1 MLHDAHICALGEGAF
16 WHPTRKQFFWFDI
29 MNRELRSAGRA
40 WSFDTYVSAAGWI
53 DQTTLLIASATD
65 LRRFDVETGAGE
77 SVVPLEAGRPDLR
90 SNDGRADPWGGF
102 WIGTMALAKTEGAGT
117 IYRYYKGKLTP
128 LFPGLTIPNAIC
140 FAPDRSR
147 AYFADT
153 PTQRIMTVALD
164 PGDGWPEGNPDIF
177 IDLSETDLFPDGAVT
192 DAAGN
197 LWSAQW
203 GASRVACYSPGG
215 DVLRAVPVPA
225 RQTSCP
231 AFGGDDLTT
240 LFVTSAT
247 EGIPARAPDGQTFAI
262 PGAGQGRPE
271 PRIHL

>member
-1 MLHDAHICALGEGAF
+1 MLHDAHICALGEGAL
-16 WHPTRKQFFWFDI
+16 WHPTRKQVFWFDI
-29 MNRELRSAGRA
+29 MNRQLRSAGRH
-40 WSFDTYVSAAGWI
+40 WDFDTYVSAAGWV
-53 DQTTLLIASATD
+53 DQTSLLVASATD
-65 LRRFDVETGAGE
+65 LRRVDIDTGD
-77 SVVPLEAGRPDLR
+77 SVSLVPLEADQPDLR

-102 WIGTMALAKTEGAGT
+102 WIGTMALAKTPGAGT
-117 IYRYYKGKLTP
+117 IYRYYRGDLTP

-147 AYFADT
+147 AYFTDT
-153 PTQRIMTVALD
+153 PTQIIMTVALD
-164 PGDGWPEGNPDIF
+164 DDGWPAGDPVPF

-192 DAAGN
+192 DADGN

-215 DVLRAVPVPA
+215 DFLRAVPVPA
-225 RQTSCP
+225 SQTSCP

-247 EGIPARAPDGQTFAI
+247 EDIPARAPDGQTFAI
-262 PGAGQGRPE
+262 PGAGRGRPE
-271 PRIHL
+271 PRVLL